1 MISQQAGMS
10 QVGQSQ
16 EAMNK
21 IVLAGTRLMYDPKTF
36 DIFKAG
42 ITKPGPLDDVLA
54 TQAAGLIKMLDD
66 RAQGKLPRAAIA
78 PAATM
83 LLIEMAR
90 FMTQAG
96 LADPQEADIKSA
108 IEKLMKIILR
118 LYPPGKQAAT
128 PATQPAAPM
137 PAQAAPQPQRP
148 APSGIMGA

>member
-1 MISQQAGMS
+1 MEMNPQAGMEQAS
-10 QVGQSQ
+10 QSQ
-16 EAMNK
+16 ENLNK

-36 DIFKAG
+36 EIFEAG
-42 ITKPGPLDDVLA
+42 ITKDGAIDDVLA

-78 PAATM
+78 PAAVM

-96 LADPQEADIKSA
+96 LADPQEAGIKSA

-118 LYPPGKQAAT
+118 LYPPGKQGPQTET
-128 PATQPAAPM
+128 PMQGQVMPQQEPQQQPA
-137 PAQAAPQPQRP
+137 PA
-148 APSGIMGA
+148 GIMGA